1 MSPLRVLVVD
11 DDHDFAESMALLMRR
26 RGYEVELAFSGE
38 EAIARFH
45 ERDFDIT
52 FMDIR
57 LPKKDG
63 VESLIEIRKFKPEA
77 RVVMMTGYSVEQ
89 LLEQAVNHGAY
100 KVLDKPLNIPRVLG
114 MLEKIQRG
122 Q

>member
-11 DDHDFAESMALLMRR
+11 DDHDFAESLALLLSS
-26 RGYEVELAFSGE
+26 RGHEVQLAFSGK
-38 EAIARFH
+38 EAIARFR
-45 ERDFDIT
+45 EQDFDIA

-57 LPKKDG
+57 LPEKNG
-63 VESLIEIRKFKPEA
+63 VESLIEIHKFKPEA

-89 LLEQAVNHGAY
+89 LLEQAINHGAY
-100 KVLDKPLNIPRVLG
+100 KVLDKPLDIPRVLG
-114 MLEKIQRG
+114 MLENIQRG